1 MENSKESASSSQGV
15 NGAGAIHNLA
25 ESNAKNGIPQETS
38 DNSQTQA
45 TFCDETTQNAES
57 QSDSKPKE
65 ELKYKDAMLAYSN
78 ATLGISMVVAVL
90 IGVGIGYGLESLFGV
105 RWLFW
110 LGVVWGVCAAI
121 LNVYKAYKR
130 QKRELDA
137 LAKDPKYAYNAQRAK
152 DFDED
157 DD

>member
-1 MENSKESASSSQGV
+1 MENKESTQD
-15 NGAGAIHNLA
+15 
-25 ESNAKNGIPQETS
+25 SNA
-38 DNSQTQA
+38 
-45 TFCDETTQNAES
+45 QNAES

-130 QKRELDA
+130 QKRELDE
-137 LAKDPKYAYNAQRAK
+137 LAKDPKYAYNANNTK
-152 DFDED
+152 DDDED
-157 DD
+157 ES